1 MSTGTVHPELK
12 KTPPK
17 LTMSAWNIRIF
28 RFLLTYLAPKRE
40 SSLYVE
46 TSTKDLDG
54 IQLRIHKPKSVEP
67 TSALLWIH
75 GGGLIVGTPAQD
87 DWRCAQIAERLGVLV
102 VAIQYRLAPEHVYPA
117 AIDDCFATWMVVQKY
132 AKDLGLNPH
141 KIAIGGASAGGGLAA
156 NLALRIRDAGGV
168 QPVGQLL
175 VYPMLDDRTAL
186 RSDVHPKGHFVWNN
200 KSNMTGWR
208 SYLGIHFNVEK
219 VPKYAVASRHDNL
232 QDLPPVWI
240 GVGTL
245 DLFYDEDLEY
255 ANRVKDSD
263 VPTVLETVEGAY
275 HGFDEIDR
283 ASTVSESFMN
293 NMIEFLRPLL

>member
-1 MSTGTVHPELK
+1 MSTGPVHPELK

-17 LTMSAWNIRIF
+17 LTMSSWNIRVF
-28 RFLLTYLAPKRE
+28 RFLLTYLAPNRE
-40 SSLYVE
+40 RSVQVE
-46 TSTKDLDG
+46 TSTKNLDG

-67 TSALLWIH
+67 TSALLWMH

-102 VAIQYRLAPEHVYPA
+102 VAVQYRLAPEHVYPA
-117 AIDDCFATWMVVQKY
+117 AIDDCYATWMVVQKY
-132 AKDLGLNPH
+132 AKELGLDPR

-156 NLALRIRDAGGV
+156 NLALRIRDTGGV
-168 QPVGQLL
+168 QPVAQLL

-186 RSDVHPKGHFVWNN
+186 RTDINPKGHFVWNN

-208 SYLGIHFNVEK
+208 SYLGTYFTTEK
-219 VPKYAVASRHDNL
+219 VPQYAAAARHDNL
-232 QDLPPVWI
+232 QDLPPIWL

-245 DLFYDEDLEY
+245 DLFYDEDVEY
-255 ANRVKDSD
+255 AKRAKDSG
-263 VPTVLETVEGAY
+263 VSMVMETVEGAY
-275 HGFDEIDR
+275 HGFDEIDGG
-283 ASTVSESFMN
+283 STVSESFMN